1 MNINEKILLLR
12 KKKEGLSQEGLAEK
26 LNVRRQTVSNW
37 ELGQTTPDIQQA
49 KNISKIF
56 KISLDD
62 LTDNKLELELTKNS
76 NNILQNLIGKECL
89 LLMDDNYSDSY
100 INNNIKVKVLDVNN
114 SFIKIEYQKGKQI
127 INKLLDIDIIT
138 SIKVVE
144 EVK

>member
-12 KKKEGLSQEGLAEK
+12 KKEGLSQEGLAEK
-26 LNVRRQTVSNW
+26 LNVTRQTVSNW

-62 LTDNKLELELTKNS
+62 LTDNKLEFELTKNS

>member
-12 KKKEGLSQEGLAEK
+12 KKEGLSQEGLAEK
-26 LNVRRQTVSNW
+26 LNVTRQTVSNW

-49 KNISKIF
+49 KNIAQIF

-62 LTDNKLELELTKNS
+62 LTDNKLEFELTKNS